1 MGTVGEDGQDRD
13 DVNDDDLDD
22 CAPPVGHH
30 VDGGS
35 AAHCLQPVQGNGG
48 PTQSGDIYRDSLRN
62 VHFTDFDKQFEYR
75 IIALCWRINNKEFA
89 FIKRQKI

>member
-22 CAPPVGHH
+22 RTPPVGHH

-35 AAHCLQPVQGNGG
+35 AAHCLQSV
-48 PTQSGDIYRDSLRN
+48 
-62 VHFTDFDKQFEYR
+62 
-75 IIALCWRINNKEFA
+75 
-89 FIKRQKI
+89 